1 MIVMSSVTKK
11 FGNNVIIRDLNLEV
25 NDGDFIS
32 ITGKSGKGKTTLL
45 NMIGLLE
52 SPSSGK
58 ISIDGVSK
66 RSSKE
71 IMLLRRHSFGYLFQ
85 NYALIES
92 DTVRNNLLL
101 ALKYRK
107 DINKAEEIKKALDFV
122 GLSNIEGKKIY
133 QLSGGEQQRI
143 ALARVLLKDC
153 SYVFADEP
161 TGNLDTH
168 NRDLV
173 FDILR
178 ELNQRGKTIVF
189 VTHDEDLA
197 NLANRRLDLS

>member
-11 FGNNVIIRDLNLEV
+11 FGNNVIVKDLDLEIH
-25 NDGDFIS
+25 DGDFIA

-52 SPSSGK
+52 SPTSGK

-66 RSSKE
+66 RNAKE

-92 DTVRNNLLL
+92 DTVKSNLLL

-107 DINKAEEIKKALDFV
+107 HISKAKEIKKALDFV
-122 GLSNIEGKKIY
+122 GLSNIEGKKVY
-133 QLSGGEQQRI
+133 QLSGGEQQRV

-153 SYVFADEP
+153 SYIFADEP
-161 TGNLDTH
+161 TGNLDTT

-173 FDILR
+173 FNLLR
-178 ELNQRGKTIVF
+178 QLNERGKTIVF
-189 VTHDEDLA
+189 VTHDDVLA
-197 NLANRRLDLS
+197 NQANRRLDL